1 MFWFIEQLASAGEAL
16 GLSPGVAM
24 QLAKQTVLG
33 SAMLAAGSKEPP
45 ALLRERVTSRG
56 GTTAAALA
64 VFEEARLAEHFRRAV
79 EAASH
84 RGAEMGEELGK
95 K

>member
-1 MFWFIEQLASAGEAL
+1 
-16 GLSPGVAM
+16 M

-33 SAMLAAGSKEPP
+33 SALLAAGSKEPP
-45 ALLRERVTSRG
+45 AVLRQRVTSRG

-79 EAASH
+79 EAASR
-84 RGAEMGEELGK
+84 RGAEMGEQFGK
-95 K
+95 EAGKD